1 MNMEYR
7 ILLMNTT
14 NERFIKGGEGNALRA
29 SNSLNTYP

>member
-7 ILLMNTT
+7 ILLMNAT
-14 NERFIKGGEGNALRA
+14 NERYIKDGEANVLRA